1 MNTKIVH
8 TRRLESNESDYK
20 IFFLYGN
27 RKNVLH
33 PGYFYKV
40 FMYKCLQVL
49 SHKSTTD
56 AAASPSYSYV
66 IKPMFGTEQ
75 NLCKGSFILELISK

>member
-1 MNTKIVH
+1 MNTKTVY

-27 RKNVLH
+27 RKNV
-33 PGYFYKV
+33 
-40 FMYKCLQVL
+40 FMYKYLQVL
-49 SHKSTTD
+49 SHKSTMD

-66 IKPMFGTEQ
+66 IKPMFGTE
-75 NLCKGSFILELISK
+75 